1 MKRVK
6 KSREKKKSSV
16 WLSILKAELLAVA
29 VTLAFIALFSFLLYQ
44 GVLGI
49 EYVSFI
55 NTAIKIIGSL
65 TAVLVTVFTI
75 KEKRLLMCIISG
87 IIYTISAYLI
97 LSLMIGQFEIN
108 AGILSDMVIGA
119 GIGAIT
125 ALLSA
130 SSHKKRA

>member
-29 VTLAFIALFSFLLYQ
+29 VTLAFIALFSLLLYQ

-87 IIYTISAYLI
+87 II
-97 LSLMIGQFEIN
+97 
-108 AGILSDMVIGA
+108 
-119 GIGAIT
+119 
-125 ALLSA
+125 LLN
-130 SSHKKRA
+130 RNI